1 MENTQQNKNG
11 LASFSLYNVAFT
23 VTDLDK
29 SIAWYK
35 DIFGFELISRVTFSI
50 PAGSA
55 ETAII
60 KSGDLRLE
68 LLQVENAKRIE
79 ELFAEAPQH
88 LLIIGN
94 KGLVLQVDNVAVAT
108 KELEEKG
115 VTFVWKELYIAGDK
129 MLCTMIEDA
138 DGNKINIFQTD
149 TIIGD

>member
-1 MENTQQNKNG
+1 MEITSQNKNG
-11 LASFSLYNVAFT
+11 LASFSLYNIAFT
-23 VTDLDK
+23 VTDLDQ

-35 DIFGFELISRVTFSI
+35 YIFGFELISRVTFAI

-55 ETAII
+55 EAAVI
-60 KSGDLRLE
+60 KAGALRLE
-68 LLQVENAKRIE
+68 LLQVENGKRIE

-88 LLIIGN
+88 LSVIGN
-94 KGLVLQVDNVAVAT
+94 KAIVLQVDDIAVAS

-115 VTFVWKELYIAGDK
+115 VKFVWRELYIAGDK
-129 MLCTMIEDA
+129 MLCTMIEDV

>member
-1 MENTQQNKNG
+1 MENTQQNKSG
-11 LASFSLYNVAFT
+11 LASFSLYNLAFT
-23 VTDLDK
+23 VADLDK

-35 DIFGFELISRVTFSI
+35 DIFSFELISRVTFRI

-60 KSGDLRLE
+60 KSGNLRLE

-88 LLIIGN
+88 LSVIGN
-94 KGLVLQVDNVAVAT
+94 KAIVLQVDDLAVAS

-115 VTFVWKELYIAGDK
+115 VTFVWRELYIAGDK
-129 MLCTMIEDA
+129 MLCTMIEDV

>member
-88 LLIIGN
+88 LSIIGN
-94 KGLVLQVDNVAVAT
+94 KGLVLQVDNVAAAT

-115 VTFVWKELYIAGDK
+115 VTFVWRELYIAGDK
-129 MLCTMIEDA
+129 MLCTMIEDV